1 VKRRT
6 YTLAELAPDVDAAEV
21 LAWHVTPGAR
31 MVLGDDML
39 DLVTDKATIT
49 IPAPCAGTLIEQL
62 AAAGAKITGADRLLI
77 LQPDQ

>member
-1 VKRRT
+1 
-6 YTLAELAPDVDAAEV
+6 
-21 LAWHVTPGAR
+21 